1 VAWREGSISLEAL
14 LDEAATPGG
23 IAAATLKA
31 ADRTGYQRAVA
42 AGLAA
47 GMKQARKNAKLA

>member
-1 VAWREGSISLEAL
+1 VAWREGSIGLETL

-23 IAAATLKA
+23 IAAATLRA
-31 ADRTGYQRAVA
+31 VDHAGYSRAVA
-42 AGLAA
+42 EGLAA